1 MGESKFYCNFSI
13 SEKGVL
19 ASLTSDKLGILR
31 NSCLPTPGLPVAH
44 GQGYPVAGK
53 FQKLLVP
60 LSPNQMHSRL
70 VVGTLRIAGPQSI
83 NIKESTFSSGLIIYN

>member
-1 MGESKFYCNFSI
+1 MRHKNYCNFSI

-44 GQGYPVAGK
+44 GRGYPVAGNK
-53 FQKLLVP
+53 PALPAFP
-60 LSPNQMHSRL
+60 TSPFYIWYL
-70 VVGTLRIAGPQSI
+70 
-83 NIKESTFSSGLIIYN
+83 F